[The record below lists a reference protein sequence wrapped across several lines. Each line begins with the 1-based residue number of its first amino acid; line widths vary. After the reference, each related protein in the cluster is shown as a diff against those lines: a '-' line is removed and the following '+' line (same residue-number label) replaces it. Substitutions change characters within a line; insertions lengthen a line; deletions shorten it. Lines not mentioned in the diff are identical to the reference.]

1 MAGEP
6 TFEEMLDTMK
16 RAAAALQ
23 RADIPFMLGGGL
35 AVWAY
40 GGPETEHDVD
50 FMLLEEDASRAQ
62 QALVEVGMQPEE
74 PPEDWLLKAYDGDV
88 LVDLIFCSS
97 AGPITME
104 MIERADERSVQSM
117 RLRVTSLEDV
127 LVQKLLV
134 INEQQPDFA
143 AVLELSR
150 SVREQ
155 IDWEE
160 VRGRTKHSPFAAAF
174 FTLIEQLDVIPAA

>member
-6 TFEEMLDTMK
+6 TFDEMLDTMK

-23 RADIPFMLGGGL
+23 RAEIPFMLGGGL

-50 FMLLEEDASRAQ
+50 FMLLEADAPRAQ
-62 QALVEVGMQPEE
+62 EALVEAGMKPED
-74 PPEDWLLKAYDGDV
+74 PPENWLLKAYDGEV

-97 AGPITME
+97 AGPITVE
-104 MIERADERSVQSM
+104 MIERAEERSVQSM
-117 RLRVTSLEDV
+117 RLKVSSLEDV

-134 INEQQPDFA
+134 INEQQPDYTS
-143 AVLELSR
+143 VLELSR

-155 IDWEE
+155 IDWED
-160 VRGRTKHSPFAAAF
+160 VRERTKHSAFAAAF
-174 FTLIEQLDVIPAA
+174 FTLIEQLDVLPA